1 MEKFDYPIPYMKS
14 VMEDIDKEYVNKALE
29 SNIITQGEF
38 VKKVE
43 DEFSIITNKN
53 FSVMCSNGTAALHL
67 VAEML
72 NKKQKQWL
80 IEI

>member
-38 VKKVE
+38 VKLKMS
-43 DEFSIITNKN
+43 F
-53 FSVMCSNGTAALHL
+53 
-67 VAEML
+67 
-72 NKKQKQWL
+72 Q
-80 IEI
+80 